1 MCACLRNI
9 KFFTIAATGD
19 IDIEEEK
26 VHLLLSMQQVRDSHS
41 IYEHQLVSRAN
52 KALLFKCFGYSP
64 YFTSFGVSCEY
75 AHPTSLAH
83 SKLLDMED
91 FEKRDNSS
99 KGVNHLRTIDKL
111 QAYALE
117 AKDHTHIKKHGG

>member
-64 YFTSFGVSCEY
+64 YFTSFGV
-75 AHPTSLAH
+75 
-83 SKLLDMED
+83 
-91 FEKRDNSS
+91 
-99 KGVNHLRTIDKL
+99 
-111 QAYALE
+111 
-117 AKDHTHIKKHGG
+117 